1 MKPRVAISIG
11 MSLMLTPVGWEISS
25 NWISTIPVAVAA
37 SGKVF
42 NGQIIQIQ
50 GNVQLKRSPNRVIRP
65 KTGTRV
71 YPGDELLAANGA
83 QALVQCADLT
93 TWLVRAGESQ
103 LNSCPNATE
112 QAQCSPGLYK
122 CPHRGDDLAWT
133 DGIPY
138 IISPRRTALL
148 NNKPTLRWHPVPG
161 AKSYTVSVE
170 GENVNW
176 KTQVTNSQVVYS
188 GEQPLK
194 PGGRYM
200 LTVVADTGASSV
212 DEPVQPGG
220 INFGLLDEAQAQ
232 QVQAQA
238 KQITQQT
245 WTDQAKALALANLY
259 TENGLIADA
268 IATLEKLVNNGVQ
281 TAPIYRTLG
290 DLYLKYLVLVPQANV
305 YYSKAIELVDAE
317 DVEERT
323 AAQDGLEQVQQAL
336 ANQDRSN
343 PHNQNKDVLPERL
356 YDQKKGL

>member
-1 MKPRVAISIG
+1 MTPRVAISIG
-11 MSLMLTPVGWEISS
+11 LSLMLTTAGWEISS
-25 NWISTIPVAVAA
+25 NWMSMIPVAVAA
-37 SGKVF
+37 SEKVF

-50 GNVQLKRSPNRVIRP
+50 GNVQLMRSPGQVIRP
-65 KTGTRV
+65 KTGTRL
-71 YPGDELLAANGA
+71 YPGDKLLIAKGA
-83 QALVQCADLT
+83 QVLIQCTDLT
-93 TWLVRAGESQ
+93 TRLVRAGENQ
-103 LNSCPNATE
+103 LNSCPNNTE
-112 QAQCSPGLYK
+112 QAECSPGTYR
-122 CPHRGDDLAWT
+122 CPHRGDQIAWT

-148 NNKPTLRWHPVPG
+148 NDKPTLRWNPVSG

-176 KTQVTNSQVVYS
+176 KTQVTDTQVVYS
-188 GEQPLK
+188 GEPPLK
-194 PGGRYM
+194 PGGRYL

-220 INFGLLDEAQAQ
+220 LNFGLLDQTQAQ
-232 QVQAQA
+232 RVQAQA

-290 DLYLKYLVLVPQANV
+290 DLYLKYLGLVPQAHV
-305 YYSKAIELVDAE
+305 YYSKAVELVDSE
-317 DVEERT
+317 DVEEQK
-323 AAQDGLEQVQQAL
+323 AAQDGLEQVQKAL
-336 ANQDRSN
+336 ENQDSN
-343 PHNQNKDVLPERL
+343 KSPKR
-356 YDQKKGL
+356 

>member
-11 MSLMLTPVGWEISS
+11 MSLMLATVSWEIG
-25 NWISTIPVAVAA
+25 STWRSMIPVAVAV
-37 SGKVF
+37 SERVF

-50 GNVQLKRSPNRVIRP
+50 GNVQLMRSPGQVIRP
-65 KTGTRV
+65 KTGTRL
-71 YPGDELLAANGA
+71 YPGDKLLTANGA
-83 QALVQCADLT
+83 QVLIQCTDLT
-93 TWLVRAGESQ
+93 TRSVQAGENQ

-112 QAQCSPGLYK
+112 QAECTPGTYK
-122 CPHRGDDLAWT
+122 CPHRGDRIAWT

-138 IISPRRTALL
+138 IINPRRTALL
-148 NNKPTLRWHPVPG
+148 NDKPTLRWNPVPG

-176 KTQVTNSQVVYS
+176 KTQVSDTQVVYS

-194 PGGRYM
+194 PGGRYL

-212 DEPVQPGG
+212 DEPVKPGG
-220 INFGLLDEAQAQ
+220 LNFGLLDETQAQ
-232 QVQAQA
+232 RVQAQA

-268 IATLEKLVNNGVQ
+268 IATLEKLVDNGAQ

-290 DLYLKYLVLVPQANV
+290 DLYLKYLVLVPQAHV
-305 YYSKAIELVDAE
+305 YYSKAVELVDPE
-317 DVEERT
+317 DIEERT
-323 AAQDGLEQVQQAL
+323 AAQDGLEKVQKAL
-336 ANQDRSN
+336 ENQDSN
-343 PHNQNKDVLPERL
+343 Q
-356 YDQKKGL
+356 GLKR